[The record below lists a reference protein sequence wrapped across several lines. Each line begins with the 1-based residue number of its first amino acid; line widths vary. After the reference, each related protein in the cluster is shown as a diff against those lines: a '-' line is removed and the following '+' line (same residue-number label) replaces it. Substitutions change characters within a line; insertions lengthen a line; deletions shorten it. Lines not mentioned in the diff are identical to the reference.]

1 MSNES
6 KHTSLLNPPKQTL
19 YPYSRV
25 RSPAPSKTL
34 PPPPFPLIQ
43 NILKI
48 SFYSRSRSSK
58 VHLRTTRN
66 WRCDAMREIRM
77 DG

>member
-1 MSNES
+1 MKASIHHFSIPRNKHSIHTPES
-6 KHTSLLNPPKQTL
+6 DLPLPPKHC
-19 YPYSRV
+19 
-25 RSPAPSKTL
+25 